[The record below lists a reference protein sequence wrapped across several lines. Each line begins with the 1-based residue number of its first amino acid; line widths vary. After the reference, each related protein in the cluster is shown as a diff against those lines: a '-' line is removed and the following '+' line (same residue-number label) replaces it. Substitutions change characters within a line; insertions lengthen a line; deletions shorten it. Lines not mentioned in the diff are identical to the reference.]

1 MNFKHGP
8 IARFAFVGL
17 ALVFAAHLISAHA
30 HGLAFDTAGNLFQT
44 DSHSIFK
51 FTPDGTK
58 STFASGFK
66 NSLSLAFDSK
76 GNLFVGDADPRAIY
90 KFTPDGKKS
99 TFATGVSSFGMAIDR
114 SDNVYVSGSD
124 SIFKFT
130 PEGVKSTFA
139 SGLGNP
145 IDLAFDKTGNLF
157 VADMAVFDARLGR
170 SIFKFSPDGTKSTFT
185 SGLEHPID
193 IAVDGAGNLFV
204 TEVTAPDAS
213 SHSILKFSP
222 DGTRSTFTSEVGR
235 TSTLGMAVDRSG
247 NVFVANQDSIL
258 KFDSNGTPSTLAS
271 DLVSPDKQWEYEC
284 VDGNWPEI
292 HKTSTAKRV
301 LDLMGD
307 DRSVPHAHSAEVV
320 WAPDSKRF
328 AFNYGPPTAAHS
340 TYETTAFYQLR
351 GEEWVLSHS
360 PINEE
365 SSEESF
371 AELAKHLPKGVR
383 PPHLWRFDANRVVFK
398 VRNWTDA
405 DTAILYV
412 YSAGTSN
419 GASDSPTAFLFTL
432 KFDAEEKSKIVN
444 ARQMPK
450 KDIED

>member
-1 MNFKHGP
+1 MNFKHGTV
-8 IARFAFVGL
+8 ARFAFVGL

-30 HGLAFDTAGNLFQT
+30 HGSAVDQAGNLFQT
-44 DSHSIFK
+44 NSLSIFK

-130 PEGVKSTFA
+130 PEGVKITFDSELA
-139 SGLGNP
+139 NQ

-222 DGTRSTFTSEVGR
+222 DGTRSTFTSAVARAGP
-235 TSTLGMAVDRSG
+235 LGMAADLSG
-247 NVFVANQDSIL
+247 NIFVANQDSIL
-258 KFDSNGTPSTLAS
+258 KFDSN
-271 DLVSPDKQWEYEC
+271 
-284 VDGNWPEI
+284 
-292 HKTSTAKRV
+292 
-301 LDLMGD
+301 
-307 DRSVPHAHSAEVV
+307 
-320 WAPDSKRF
+320 
-328 AFNYGPPTAAHS
+328 
-340 TYETTAFYQLR
+340 
-351 GEEWVLSHS
+351 
-360 PINEE
+360 
-365 SSEESF
+365 
-371 AELAKHLPKGVR
+371 
-383 PPHLWRFDANRVVFK
+383 
-398 VRNWTDA
+398 
-405 DTAILYV
+405 
-412 YSAGTSN
+412 
-419 GASDSPTAFLFTL
+419 
-432 KFDAEEKSKIVN
+432 
-444 ARQMPK
+444 
-450 KDIED
+450 